1 MNFGVN
7 LGGVVPASGVAPLP
21 AIPGAT
27 IKFLGHG
34 HFLVT
39 LDVIAQT
46 GSAVTTL
53 FDIPFGHELTT
64 ISVKHTDASNA
75 NSSDAQTTI
84 FNHRYG
90 GNLWFNIWTIS
101 GGTAADTYGKF
112 TDAYML
118 PGQYQIITNTTN
130 TDKLFIEFEIYVMQT

>member
-1 MNFGVN
+1 MEFGVN

-21 AIPGAT
+21 TIPGAT

-53 FDIPFGHELTT
+53 LQLPFAHELTT
-64 ISVKHTDASNA
+64 ITIKHTDASNVD
-75 NSSDAQTTI
+75 SSDAQDVTI
-84 FNHRYG
+84 NHRY
-90 GNLWFNIWTIS
+90 GNLWFNIWTIVA
-101 GGTAADTYGKF
+101 GTASDVYGKF
-112 TDAYML
+112 TDTYKL
-118 PGQYQIITNTTN
+118 PGQYQIITDTTN
-130 TDKLFIEFEIYVMQT
+130 TDKLYLTFEIYIMQT